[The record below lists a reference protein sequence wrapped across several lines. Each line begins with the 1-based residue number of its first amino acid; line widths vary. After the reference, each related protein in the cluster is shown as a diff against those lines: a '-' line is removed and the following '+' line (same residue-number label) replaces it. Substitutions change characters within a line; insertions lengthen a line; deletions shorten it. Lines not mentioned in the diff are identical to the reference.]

1 MNTLMAQEKIKYTYH
16 IKDDSDKYRTGV
28 ITATSVDALKTS
40 FTARG
45 FQLLKEP
52 EPIVSSGLNK
62 ELSIG
67 NFGKKRVKP
76 REVAL
81 FARKVSGMLD
91 AGIPIKKIFSVLANA
106 KGGNPTMKAALFDSL
121 ERLNA
126 GANISVALGEH
137 PDIFNELMIAM
148 ISAGEEGGFLDK
160 AFRQIA
166 GNLEAEVKLR
176 SKIKSAMTY
185 PVVVFIMA
193 ILMCVGM
200 LLFIVP
206 VFSTMF
212 ESLGGKLPLP
222 TQILKNASDFLKV
235 GIVPI
240 IIAVAAFA
248 VWWRKNKQKMWVR
261 NIVDPLKLKIPIV
274 GILTRK
280 IVMSRFSRNL
290 GTLLDNGVPILR
302 SIDIVAAT
310 TGSVIVE
317 RALADV
323 RISLQRGD
331 DIGDAMAKH
340 EIFPV
345 EDVEMIKVGDE
356 SGDIVPM
363 LNKIADI
370 YDQDVEATTDA
381 LTSLIEPLMIVFLG
395 VIVGSM
401 IIALYMPIF
410 SIYDVIK
417 NSK

>member
-1 MNTLMAQEKIKYTYH
+1 MAQEKIKYTYH

-28 ITATSVDALKTS
+28 ITATSVDALKAS

-67 NFGKKRVKP
+67 SFGKKRVKP

-91 AGIPIKKIFSVLANA
+91 AGIPIKKVFSVLANA
-106 KGGNPTMKAALFDSL
+106 KGGNPTMKSALFDSL

-126 GANISVALGEH
+126 GSSISAALGEH
-137 PDIFNELMIAM
+137 PDIFNDLMLAM

-240 IIAVAAFA
+240 AIAVFAFII
-248 VWWRKNKQKMWVR
+248 WWRKNKQKMWVR

-274 GILTRK
+274 GVLTRK

-401 IIALYMPIF
+401 IIALYLPIF
-410 SIYDVIK
+410 TIYDVIK